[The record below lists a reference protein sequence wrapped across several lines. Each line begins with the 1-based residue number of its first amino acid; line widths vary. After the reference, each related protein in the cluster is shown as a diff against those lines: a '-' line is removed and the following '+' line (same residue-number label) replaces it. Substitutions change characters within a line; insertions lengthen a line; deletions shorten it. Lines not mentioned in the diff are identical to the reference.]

1 MAEPGHA
8 GGEAEGLQAEVR
20 RWRATAEAL
29 RAELDECNSLEALV
43 SAERDELATQLR
55 AQAARMQVL
64 RVLGADEFR
73 IILWFESS

>member
-29 RAELDECNSLEALV
+29 RAELALV

-64 RVLGADEFR
+64 RVLGADEFQ